1 MNEGRWDSD
10 KARVRAGFDRAAAG
24 YDRVAVLQREVG
36 GRLLDR
42 LDLLREFQPRRILD
56 LGAGTGQAT
65 EALARRY
72 RGAQVTALDW
82 SEAMLAR
89 VRRRGPWR
97 RRPHRVCGD
106 LERLPLADGSADLLF
121 SNLALQWCAAPDA
134 VFREFRRVLAPGGTL
149 LFTTFGPDTL
159 RELREAWARA
169 DGYEHVNRF
178 LDLHDIGDALVRA
191 RLAEPVMDAEH
202 LTLTYVR
209 VEDLLHDLKGLG
221 SRSVGETRARGLTTR
236 TRLAAMTEVYE
247 GLRRDG
253 RLPASFEVVYGHAWA
268 PPEGAPRSNG
278 PVEVRPPRRS
288 GAPMD
293 REPR

>member
-1 MNEGRWDSD
+1 MDEGRWDPD

-24 YDRVAVLQREVG
+24 YDRVAVLQCEVG
-36 GRLLDR
+36 GRLLER
-42 LDLLREFQPRRILD
+42 LDLLREFRPQRILD

-65 EALARRY
+65 AALARRY

-97 RRPHRVCGD
+97 RRPHCVCGD

-121 SNLALQWCAAPDA
+121 SNLAIQWCAAPDA

-159 RELREAWARA
+159 YELREAWARA

-191 RLAEPVMDAEH
+191 RLAEPVMDAER
-202 LTLTYVR
+202 LTLTYAR

-236 TRLAAMTEVYE
+236 TRLAAMTGAYE

-278 PVEVRPPRRS
+278 PVEVRLPRRS
-288 GAPMD
+288 GAPVD